1 MLTGILLHMSDPPVP
16 DPIAKARGTRG
27 AAGRARALGR
37 ILWHTV
43 TACLRYRVTGLAAE
57 VAFFAILSL
66 PPLIFGL
73 AGAVG
78 VIAARVP
85 VTTIE
90 GFRAQILHYASRF
103 ITPDAVQQI
112 IAPTLDDVLGQ
123 PRFEI
128 VSLGFLVALWS
139 GSRAMAVF
147 VDTITIM
154 YGLAGERGIV
164 RTRILSFGVYV
175 AFLVGGAITLPLVVA
190 GPELVERV
198 LPAVLDWLGEAY
210 WPVVLFASVLVLG
223 SLLYLSTPVRNRWR
237 AHLPGAIL
245 AVLIWVLGSWG
256 LRWAILLISG
266 STSIF
271 GPLAAPIALLA
282 WLYLVAFA
290 VLVGGALNAAVAKV
304 TPRFAGITPQQA
316 DHLLE
321 RDEDPDGPA
330 V

>member
-1 MLTGILLHMSDPPVP
+1 MLTGIVLQMP
-16 DPIAKARGTRG
+16 DPIAKERGTRG
-27 AAGRARALGR
+27 AAGRVRAIGR
-37 ILWHTV
+37 IIWHTV
-43 TACLRYRVTGLAAE
+43 TACLRYRITGLAGE

-85 VTTIE
+85 VTTVE
-90 GFRAQILHYASRF
+90 GFRAQILHYAARF

-154 YGLAGERGIV
+154 YGLAGERGVI

-175 AFLVGGAITLPLVVA
+175 AFLIGGAITLPLVVA
-190 GPELVERV
+190 GPTLVDRL
-198 LPAVLDWLGEAY
+198 LPDPVGWLAVAY
-210 WPVVLFASVLVLG
+210 WPVVLLASVLVLG
-223 SLLYLSTPVRNRWR
+223 SLLYLATPVRNRWR
-237 AHLPGAIL
+237 AHLPGAVV
-245 AVLIWVLGSWG
+245 AVLIWVIGSSA
-256 LRWAILLISG
+256 LRWVILVISG
-266 STSIF
+266 SATIF

-282 WLYLVAFA
+282 WLYLIAFA
-290 VLVGGALNAAVAKV
+290 VLVGGALNAAIAKV
-304 TPRFAGITPQQA
+304 TPRFAGITPEQA

-321 RDEDPDGPA
+321 RDDDPDGIS